1 MSQHLTKYS
10 IKKLA
15 LQLVPSKQLGTQL
28 GSSAGLEIVLKNS
41 LDLCTRPLLQSLNF
55 VGMIVKEIS
64 LSQDALYIALI
75 LAIISKYTY

>member
-15 LQLVPSKQLGTQL
+15 LWLVPLKQLGRQL
-28 GSSAGLEIVLKNS
+28 GSSAGLEIFLKNS
-41 LDLCTRPLLQSLNF
+41 LDLCTRPLLESLNF